1 MTEVDR
7 VTRVLTGVV
16 EKIVSVT
23 QSKAYNGLVQ
33 IARKDTGFSFLELMV
48 VIAIIGILS
57 TIAIPSYFQWLPKHR
72 VGIAARDVKSTL
84 EFARSNAIKR
94 NTEVRV
100 DFDWTNDNL
109 TVVEV
114 VEFVETTLR
123 IRQMPDDVDLQA
135 DGLVSPVIFNGHGF
149 TTQGGAVV
157 VVNTSDNTL
166 SRSITLTIGGN
177 ARIQ

>member
-1 MTEVDR
+1 M
-7 VTRVLTGVV
+7 
-16 EKIVSVT
+16 
-23 QSKAYNGLVQ
+23 
-33 IARKDTGFSFLELMV
+33 RKDTGFSFLELMV

-84 EFARSNAIKR
+84 EFARSKAITR
-94 NTEVRV
+94 NTAVRV
-100 DFDWTNDNL
+100 EFDWVDDNL

-114 VEFVETTLR
+114 VDETTLR
-123 IRQMPDDVDLQA
+123 TRQLPDDVDLQA
-135 DGLVSPVIFNGHGF
+135 NGLVSPVTFNGHGF

-166 SRSITLTIGGN
+166 SRTITLTVGGN

>member
-1 MTEVDR
+1 M
-7 VTRVLTGVV
+7 
-16 EKIVSVT
+16 
-23 QSKAYNGLVQ
+23 
-33 IARKDTGFSFLELMV
+33 RKDTGFSFLELMV

-84 EFARSNAIKR
+84 EFARSNAISR
-94 NTEVRV
+94 NTAVRV
-100 DFDWTNDNL
+100 EFDWDDENL

-114 VEFVETTLR
+114 VDETTLR
-123 IRQMPDDVDLQA
+123 TRQLPDDVDLQA
-135 DGLVSPVIFNGHGF
+135 NGLVSPVTFNGHGF

-157 VVNTSDNTL
+157 VVNTSDNAL
-166 SRSITLTIGGN
+166 SRTITLTVGGN

>member
-1 MTEVDR
+1 LYIYG
-7 VTRVLTGVV
+7 VTHFQQYKGIKTM
-16 EKIVSVT
+16 
-23 QSKAYNGLVQ
+23 
-33 IARKDTGFSFLELMV
+33 RKDTGFSLLEMMV
-48 VIAIIGILS
+48 VIAIIATLS

-84 EFARSNAIKR
+84 EFARSNAISR
-94 NTEVRV
+94 NTVIRV
-100 DFDWTNDNL
+100 DFDWANDNL

-114 VEFVETTLR
+114 VNFVETTLR
-123 IRQMPDDVDLQA
+123 TRQLPGDVDLQFDTLPA
-135 DGLVSPVIFNGHGF
+135 AVTFNGHGF
-149 TTQGGAVV
+149 TIQGGAVV